1 MLTLSKSMPVITTR
15 ALENNGYCELLN
27 GDSSHDRMTTLLVTL
42 LADETKQ
49 RKRFEDKLNKLE
61 SVVNKCD
68 VDHLVD
74 SLLHNVDD
82 TNRQIYKTGVEFMK
96 STVSGILLSDK

>member
-1 MLTLSKSMPVITTR
+1 
-15 ALENNGYCELLN
+15 
-27 GDSSHDRMTTLLVTL
+27 MTTLLVTL